1 MARESLSVLTPR
13 IVSMGTPNEYMVWID
28 CEMTGLNLDVDE
40 LVEVAVII
48 TDSELNAVH
57 EGFDVVINPSQASL
71 ENMGEFV
78 TTMHT
83 TSGLI
88 DEIPNGV
95 SLAEAQAQVLA
106 YINEH
111 VPEGQKPPMC
121 GNSIGTDRAFIVRY
135 MPEVDARLHYR
146 NIDVS
151 SLKELARRWFPR
163 VYFNSPTKDGGHR
176 ALADIQESIRE
187 LDYYRHAL
195 LIPNP
200 GPSSEEAGKIAA
212 EVVAKH
218 S

>member
-1 MARESLSVLTPR
+1 
-13 IVSMGTPNEYMVWID
+13 MVWID

-57 EGFDVVINPSQASL
+57 EGFDIVINPSAAAMA
-71 ENMGEFV
+71 NMGEFV
-78 TTMHT
+78 TNMHT

-88 DEIPNGV
+88 EEIPDGV
-95 SLAEAQAQVLA
+95 SLEEAQAQVLA

-151 SLKELARRWFPR
+151 SLKELSRRWYPR

-187 LDYYRHAL
+187 LDYYRQAL
-195 LIPNP
+195 LVDAP
-200 GPSSEEAGKIAA
+200 GPSSEVAGKISAA
-212 EVVAKH
+212 VVAKH

>member
-1 MARESLSVLTPR
+1 
-13 IVSMGTPNEYMVWID
+13 
-28 CEMTGLNLDVDE
+28 MTGLNLDVDE

-57 EGFDVVINPSQASL
+57 EGFDIVINPSQAAMD
-71 ENMGEFV
+71 NMGEFV

-83 TSGLI
+83 HSGLI
-88 DEIPNGV
+88 EEIPNGV
-95 SLAEAQAQVLA
+95 TLADAQAQVLA

-111 VPEGQKPPMC
+111 VPEAQKPPMC

-135 MPEVDARLHYR
+135 MPEVDERLHYR

-163 VYFNSPTKDGGHR
+163 VYFNSPSKDGGHR
-176 ALADIQESIRE
+176 ALADIRESIRE
-187 LDYYRHAL
+187 LDYYRQAL
-195 LIPNP
+195 LVEAP
-200 GPSSEEAGKIAA
+200 GPSSEEAGKVSA
-212 EVVAKH
+212 EVVQKH

>member
-1 MARESLSVLTPR
+1 
-13 IVSMGTPNEYMVWID
+13 MGTPNEYMVWID

-48 TDSELNAVH
+48 TDSELKAVH
-57 EGFDVVINPSQASL
+57 EGFDIVIKPSQAAL

-78 TTMHT
+78 TNMHT
-83 TSGLI
+83 SSGLI
-88 DEIPNGV
+88 EEIPHGV
-95 SLAEAQAQVLA
+95 SLEEAEAQVLA

-121 GNSIGTDRAFIVRY
+121 GNSIGTDRAFVVRY

-151 SLKELARRWFPR
+151 SLKELARRWYPR
-163 VYFNSPTKDGGHR
+163 VYFNSPSKDGGHR

-187 LDYYRHAL
+187 LDYYRQAL
-195 LIPNP
+195 LVAAP
-200 GPSSEEAGKIAA
+200 GPNSEDAAKISA
-212 EVVAKH
+212 EIVTKH
-218 S
+218 SS

>member
-1 MARESLSVLTPR
+1 
-13 IVSMGTPNEYMVWID
+13 MVWID

-57 EGFDVVINPSQASL
+57 EGFDIVINPSQAAL

-78 TTMHT
+78 TNMHT
-83 TSGLI
+83 SSGLI
-88 DEIPNGV
+88 EEIPMGV
-95 SLAEAQAQVLA
+95 SLEEAEAQVLA

-135 MPEVDARLHYR
+135 MPNVDARLHYR

-151 SLKELARRWFPR
+151 SLKELARRWYPR

-176 ALADIQESIRE
+176 ALADSQESIRE
-187 LDYYRHAL
+187 LDYYRQAL
-195 LIPNP
+195 LVAEP
-200 GPSSEEAGKIAA
+200 GPNSDEAGKISADI
-212 EVVAKH
+212 VAKH
-218 S
+218 SS

>member
-1 MARESLSVLTPR
+1 M
-13 IVSMGTPNEYMVWID
+13 VSID

-57 EGFDVVINPSQASL
+57 EGFDIVINPSQAAL
-71 ENMGEFV
+71 DNMGEFV
-78 TTMHT
+78 TSMHT

-88 DEIPNGV
+88 EEIPKGV
-95 SLAEAQAQVLA
+95 SLEEAEKQVLA

-121 GNSIGTDRAFIVRY
+121 GNSIGTDRSFIVRY
-135 MPEVDARLHYR
+135 MPDVDARLHYR

-151 SLKELARRWFPR
+151 SLKELARRWYPR
-163 VYFNSPTKDGGHR
+163 IYFNSPTKDGGHR

-187 LDYYRHAL
+187 LDYYRQAL
-195 LIPNP
+195 LVAEP
-200 GPSSEEAGKIAA
+200 GPNSDEAGKISADI
-212 EVVAKH
+212 VAKH
-218 S
+218 SS

>member
-1 MARESLSVLTPR
+1 
-13 IVSMGTPNEYMVWID
+13 MVWID

-48 TDSELNAVH
+48 TDSELTAVH
-57 EGFDVVINPSQASL
+57 EGFDIVINPSQAAMD
-71 ENMGEFV
+71 NMGEFV

-83 TSGLI
+83 HSGLI
-88 DEIPNGV
+88 EEIPLGV
-95 SLAEAQAQVLA
+95 TLAEAQAQVLA

-135 MPEVDARLHYR
+135 MPEVDERLHYR

-163 VYFNSPTKDGGHR
+163 VYFNSPSKDGGHR
-176 ALADIQESIRE
+176 ALADIRESIRE
-187 LDYYRHAL
+187 LDYYRQAL
-195 LIPNP
+195 LVEAP
-200 GPSSEEAGKIAA
+200 GPSSEEAGKVSA
-212 EVVAKH
+212 EVVQKH

>member
-1 MARESLSVLTPR
+1 
-13 IVSMGTPNEYMVWID
+13 MGTPNEYMVWID

-57 EGFDVVINPSQASL
+57 EGFDIVINASL
-71 ENMGEFV
+71 AAMENMGEFV
-78 TTMHT
+78 TNMHNS
-83 TSGLI
+83 SGLI
-88 DEIPNGV
+88 EEIPSGA
-95 SLAEAQAQVLA
+95 SLKEAETQVLA

-135 MPEVDARLHYR
+135 MPDVDARLHYR

-151 SLKELARRWFPR
+151 SLKELARRWYPR
-163 VYFNSPTKDGGHR
+163 VYFNSPSKDGGHR

-187 LDYYRHAL
+187 LDYYRQAL
-195 LIPNP
+195 LVAEP
-200 GPSSEEAGKIAA
+200 GPNSDEASKLSDA
-212 EVVAKH
+212 VVKKH
-218 S
+218 SA

>member
-1 MARESLSVLTPR
+1 
-13 IVSMGTPNEYMVWID
+13 MGTPNEYMVWID

-57 EGFDVVINPSQASL
+57 EGFDIVINPSAAAMA
-71 ENMGEFV
+71 NMGEFV
-78 TTMHT
+78 TNMHT
-83 TSGLI
+83 ASGLI
-88 DEIPNGV
+88 EEIPHGV
-95 SLAEAQAQVLA
+95 SLEEAQAQVLA

-151 SLKELARRWFPR
+151 SLKELSRRWYPR

-187 LDYYRHAL
+187 LDYYRQAL
-195 LIPNP
+195 LVAAL
-200 GPSSEEAGKIAA
+200 GPP
-212 EVVAKH
+212 AKKQAR
-218 S
+218 SQQR

>member
-1 MARESLSVLTPR
+1 
-13 IVSMGTPNEYMVWID
+13 
-28 CEMTGLNLDVDE
+28 MTGLNLDVDE

-57 EGFDVVINPSQASL
+57 EGFDIVINPSPSAL

-78 TTMHT
+78 TNMHT

-88 DEIPNGV
+88 EEIPQGV
-95 SLAEAQAQVLA
+95 TLEEAQAQVLA

-151 SLKELARRWFPR
+151 SLKELSRRWYPR
-163 VYFNSPTKDGGHR
+163 VYFNSPNKDGGHR

-195 LIPNP
+195 LVNAP
-200 GPSSEEAGKIAA
+200 GPTSEEAAKISA
-212 EVVAKH
+212 EVVSKH

>member
-1 MARESLSVLTPR
+1 
-13 IVSMGTPNEYMVWID
+13 MVWID

-57 EGFDVVINPSQASL
+57 EGFDIVINPSKAAMD
-71 ENMGEFV
+71 NMGEFV
-78 TTMHT
+78 TNMHT
-83 TSGLI
+83 SSGLI
-88 DEIPNGV
+88 EEIPNGV
-95 SLAEAQAQVLA
+95 SLQDAEIQVLA

-135 MPEVDARLHYR
+135 MPNVDSRLHYR

-151 SLKELARRWFPR
+151 SLKELARRWYPR
-163 VYFNSPTKDGGHR
+163 VYFNSPSKDGGHR

-187 LDYYRHAL
+187 LDYYRKAL
-195 LIPNP
+195 LVAEP
-200 GPSSEEAGKIAA
+200 GPNSEEAAKIST
-212 EVVAKH
+212 EIVTKH
-218 S
+218 SS

>member
-1 MARESLSVLTPR
+1 
-13 IVSMGTPNEYMVWID
+13 MVWID

-48 TDSELNAVH
+48 TDSELTAVH
-57 EGFDVVINPSQASL
+57 EGFDIVINPSQAAMD
-71 ENMGEFV
+71 NMGEFV

-83 TSGLI
+83 HSGLI
-88 DEIPNGV
+88 EEIPHGV
-95 SLAEAQAQVLA
+95 TLAEAQARVLA

-135 MPEVDARLHYR
+135 MPEVDERLHYR

-163 VYFNSPTKDGGHR
+163 VYFNSPSKDGGHR
-176 ALADIQESIRE
+176 ALADIRESIRE
-187 LDYYRHAL
+187 LDYYRQAL
-195 LIPNP
+195 LVAEP
-200 GPSSEEAGKIAA
+200 GPNSEEAAKISAD
-212 EVVAKH
+212 VVTKH
-218 S
+218 SA

>member
-1 MARESLSVLTPR
+1 
-13 IVSMGTPNEYMVWID
+13 
-28 CEMTGLNLDVDE
+28 MTGLNLDVDE

-48 TDSELNAVH
+48 TDSELKPVH
-57 EGFDVVINPSQASL
+57 EGFDVVINPSTAAL

-78 TTMHT
+78 TNMHT

-88 DEIPNGV
+88 EEIPHGL
-95 SLAEAQAQVLA
+95 SLKEAEAQVLA

-135 MPEVDARLHYR
+135 MPEVDSRLHYR

-151 SLKELARRWFPR
+151 SLKELARRWYPR
-163 VYFNSPTKDGGHR
+163 VYFNSPAKDGGHR

-187 LDYYRHAL
+187 LDYYREAL
-195 LIPNP
+195 LVAAP
-200 GPSSEEAGKIAA
+200 GPNSEEAGKISADIV
-212 EVVAKH
+212 EKH
-218 S
+218 SATAS

>member
-1 MARESLSVLTPR
+1 
-13 IVSMGTPNEYMVWID
+13 
-28 CEMTGLNLDVDE
+28 MTGLNLDVDE

-48 TDSELNAVH
+48 TDSELHAIH
-57 EGFDVVINPSQASL
+57 EGFDIVINPSKAAL

-78 TTMHT
+78 TNMHT
-83 TSGLI
+83 SSGLI
-88 DEIPNGV
+88 EEIPHGV
-95 SLAEAQAQVLA
+95 SLEEAESQVLA

-135 MPEVDARLHYR
+135 MPNVDARLHYR

-151 SLKELARRWFPR
+151 SLKELARRWYPR

-187 LDYYRHAL
+187 LDYYRQAL
-195 LIPNP
+195 LVSEP
-200 GPSSEEAGKIAA
+200 GPNSEEAGKISADI
-212 EVVAKH
+212 VAKH
-218 S
+218 SS

>member
-1 MARESLSVLTPR
+1 
-13 IVSMGTPNEYMVWID
+13 MGTPNEYMVWID

-57 EGFDVVINPSQASL
+57 EGFDIVINPSQAAL
-71 ENMGEFV
+71 DNMGEFV
-78 TTMHT
+78 TNMHT

-88 DEIPNGV
+88 E
-95 SLAEAQAQVLA
+95 ETQVLA

-135 MPEVDARLHYR
+135 MPNVDARLHYR

-151 SLKELARRWFPR
+151 SLKELARRWYPR
-163 VYFNSPTKDGGHR
+163 VYFNSPSKDGGHR

-187 LDYYRHAL
+187 LDYYRQAL
-195 LIPNP
+195 LVADP
-200 GPSSEEAGKIAA
+200 GPNSEEAGKISADI
-212 EVVAKH
+212 VAKH
-218 S
+218 SS

>member
-1 MARESLSVLTPR
+1 
-13 IVSMGTPNEYMVWID
+13 MVWID

-57 EGFDVVINPSQASL
+57 EGFDIVINPSAAAMA
-71 ENMGEFV
+71 NMGEFV
-78 TTMHT
+78 TNMHT
-83 TSGLI
+83 NSGLI
-88 DEIPNGV
+88 EEIPNGV
-95 SLAEAQAQVLA
+95 SLEEAQAQVLA

-151 SLKELARRWFPR
+151 SLKELSRRWYPR

-187 LDYYRHAL
+187 LDYYRQAL
-195 LIPNP
+195 LVAAP
-200 GPSSEEAGKIAA
+200 GPSSEEAAKIST
-212 EVVAKH
+212 EVVSKH

>member
-1 MARESLSVLTPR
+1 
-13 IVSMGTPNEYMVWID
+13 
-28 CEMTGLNLDVDE
+28 MTGLNLDVDE

-48 TDSELNAVH
+48 TDSELIAVH
-57 EGFDVVINPSQASL
+57 EGFDVVINPSEAAL

-78 TTMHT
+78 TNMHT
-83 TSGLI
+83 SSGLI
-88 DEIPNGV
+88 EEIPMGV
-95 SLAEAQAQVLA
+95 SLEEAEAQVLA

-135 MPEVDARLHYR
+135 MPNVDARLHYR

-151 SLKELARRWFPR
+151 SLKELARRWYPR

-195 LIPNP
+195 LVAEP
-200 GPSSEEAGKIAA
+200 GPNSDEAGKISADI
-212 EVVAKH
+212 VAKH
-218 S
+218 SS